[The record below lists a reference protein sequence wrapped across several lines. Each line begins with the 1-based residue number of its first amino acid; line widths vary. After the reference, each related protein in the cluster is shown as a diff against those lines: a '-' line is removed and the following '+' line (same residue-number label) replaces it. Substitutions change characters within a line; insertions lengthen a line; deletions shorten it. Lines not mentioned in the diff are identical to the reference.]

1 MPRPGVF
8 FSHTPPPA
16 QGLSARADVAMV
28 AGLLARR
35 PGPVPEALLAALEA
49 AGWAGAGP
57 FARSPEAVEA
67 LLDCPVAVESWDEF
81 DALFDWRGRTP
92 SPGDERPVPS
102 PTGLAVRSFF
112 AQGGRRAW
120 IVRTGDPLPVV
131 VPGEDAASHRATR
144 ALRLSLP
151 FAQEAA
157 ADFVPLLPGLG
168 GVGRPVSAQDPATWR
183 GAAHLLGIDEAA
195 MLLLPDLPELCA
207 GPPAPAAVLP
217 SPPPPPEAFR
227 PCGPLATDEAA
238 TPAPLPLSAPRLD
251 AEGFA
256 LWARALR
263 HALALAEAPGGAH
276 HRRDAILIASLPRPA
291 PGAGE
296 ALAPLET
303 LAAVEPIGDGTS
315 ALSESWL
322 GSRRLQLAYPWI
334 ATPGAAS
341 APEGLEGAE
350 GIAAG
355 LIARSALALGAHRS
369 AAGRGVT
376 GATRLSPEL
385 GSGELARGL
394 APGAAGGADWAGD
407 RLTLVA
413 RGTSGFRLVSDAT
426 AAVAREGR
434 AGGVSRLIGVIERAA
449 RELGQAHLFEP
460 SGEALWAETR
470 AALTGLMERLREAGA
485 FAGAPGEAYTVRC
498 GRDTMSQADL
508 DAGRVIAEVSF
519 RAAQPI
525 QQVRVTLALGRARE
539 AQG

>member
-8 FSHTPPPA
+8 FSHLPA
-16 QGLSARADVAMV
+16 PGAGLSARADVALF

-35 PGPVPEALLAALEA
+35 EAPVPEALLALLEE

-57 FARSPEAVEA
+57 FARGPAAVEA
-67 LLDCPVAVESWDEF
+67 LLDCPVPVESWDAF
-81 DALFDWRGRTP
+81 DALFDWRGRTA
-92 SPGDERPVPS
+92 SPGDARPVPS
-102 PTGLAVRSFF
+102 PMGLAVRSFF
-112 AQGGRRAW
+112 AQGGRKAW

-131 VPGEDAASHRATR
+131 VPGEDAAAHRLVR
-144 ALRLSLP
+144 RRRLSLAAIDELTAE
-151 FAQEAA
+151 FA
-157 ADFVPLLPGLG
+157 PLLPGFEG
-168 GVGRPVSAQDPATWR
+168 IGMPVSAQDPGTWR

-207 GPPAPAAVLP
+207 GPPAPAAVIP
-217 SPPPPPEAFR
+217 APPPPPEAFR
-227 PCGPLATDEAA
+227 PCGPLVSEEAA
-238 TPAPLPLSAPRLD
+238 TPAPLPLEAPRLD
-251 AEGFA
+251 ADGFA
-256 LWARALR
+256 TWARALR

-276 HRRDAILIASLPRPA
+276 HRRDAILVASLPRPA
-291 PGAGE
+291 PGAGDP
-296 ALAPLET
+296 LAPLEV

-322 GSRRLQLAYPWI
+322 GSRRLQLAYPWV

-341 APEGLEGAE
+341 GPEGLEGAE

-369 AAGRGVT
+369 AAGRE
-376 GATRLSPEL
+376 ALQASRLSPEL

-407 RLTLVA
+407 RLTLLA
-413 RGTSGFRLVSDAT
+413 RGTSGFKLVSDAT

-449 RELGQAHLFEP
+449 RELGHDHLFEP

-470 AALTGLMERLREAGA
+470 AALGSLMERLREAGA
-485 FAGAPGEAYTVRC
+485 FAGAPAWTVRC
-498 GRDTMSQADL
+498 GRETMTQADL
-508 DAGRVIAEVSF
+508 DQGRVIAEVTF

-525 QQVRVTLALGRARE
+525 QQVTVSLALSRARE
-539 AQG
+539 GLV